1 MLPAVVENDHVKVLL
16 LTPSPVEKHPGFTN
30 TVMRYRDGLQRRG
43 HLAELFGVTTD
54 GDLRE
59 SLTGKIGRFKPDIV
73 HAHDAFH
80 MGMQLL
86 GLRVPW
92 VVSMSG
98 EDFHRDMRDRPEG
111 PLVCEVFCRANRTLV
126 ATKGAVAM
134 MEQTIPDTVG
144 KVDVVP
150 RAAVK
155 LPTQG
160 TDLRR
165 ALGIPKNRFLILLAG
180 GIRPVKGQMRAV
192 SLVPTMRKCGL
203 QAEMIIVGT
212 EQDNGY
218 CEQLAAAVEG
228 VEGVR
233 ILPALSAERMGAAY
247 LDADVVLNTS
257 LSEAASPT
265 ILEAGILGRPVVASR
280 VPGNVEL
287 IRHKETGLLYDDE
300 QSMAKTVIALAQ
312 NRSAAGALGVRLRE
326 DFERRFKP
334 ENEIDQLLAAYA
346 AA

>member
-1 MLPAVVENDHVKVLL
+1 MVEDPSVKVLL
-16 LTPSPVEKHPGFTN
+16 LTPSPVEKHPGYTN
-30 TVMRYRDGLQRRG
+30 TVLRYRDGLQRRG

-59 SLTGKIGRFKPDIV
+59 SLAGKIGRFKPDIV
-73 HAHDAFH
+73 HAHDAFQ

-92 VVSMSG
+92 VVSMGG
-98 EDFHRDMRDRPEG
+98 EDFHKDMRERIEG
-111 PLVCEVFCRANRTLV
+111 PLVCEVFRRANRTLV

-134 MEQTIPDTVG
+134 MEETIPDTVG

-155 LPTQG
+155 LPTSG

-165 ALGIPKNRFLILLAG
+165 SLGIPKNRFLILLPG
-180 GIRPVKGQMRAV
+180 GLRPVKGQMRAL
-192 SLVPTMRKCGL
+192 SLVETMRNCGVP
-203 QAEMIIVGT
+203 AEMIIVGT
-212 EQDNGY
+212 EQEEDY
-218 CEQLAAAVEG
+218 CAKLKAAVDG
-228 VEGVR
+228 TDGVR

-247 LDADVVLNTS
+247 MDADVVLNTS
-257 LSEAASPT
+257 HSEASSPT

-300 QSMAKTVIALAQ
+300 ESMAKSVIALAR

-326 DFERRFKP
+326 DFKRRFRP

>member
-1 MLPAVVENDHVKVLL
+1 MVENSQVKVLL
-16 LTPSPVEKHPGFTN
+16 LTPSPIEKHPGYTN
-30 TVMRYRDGLQRRG
+30 TVLRYRDGLQRRG
-43 HLAELFGVTTD
+43 HLAELFGMTTD
-54 GDLRE
+54 GNLRE
-59 SLTGKIGRFKPDIV
+59 SLAGKIGRFKPDIV

-92 VVSMSG
+92 VVSMGG
-98 EDFHRDMRDRPEG
+98 EDFHNDMRERTEG
-111 PLVCEVFCRANRTLV
+111 PLVCEVFRRANRTLV

-134 MEQTIPDTVG
+134 MEETIPDTVG

-150 RAAVK
+150 RAATK
-155 LPTQG
+155 LPTSG

-165 ALGIPKNRFLILLAG
+165 SLGIPKNRFLILLPG
-180 GIRPVKGQMRAV
+180 GLRPVKGQMRAIN
-192 SLVPTMRKCGL
+192 LVETMRNCGVR
-203 QAEMIIVGT
+203 AEMIIAGT
-212 EQDNGY
+212 EQDEDY
-218 CEQLAAAVEG
+218 CAELKAAVDRMD
-228 VEGVR
+228 GVR

-247 LDADVVLNTS
+247 MDADVVLNTS
-257 LSEAASPT
+257 FSEASSPT
-265 ILEAGILGRPVVASR
+265 ILEAGILGRPVVASC

-287 IRHKETGLLYDDE
+287 VRHKETGLLYDDE
-300 QSMAKTVIALAQ
+300 ETMAKSVIALAR

-326 DFERRFKP
+326 DFKRRFKP